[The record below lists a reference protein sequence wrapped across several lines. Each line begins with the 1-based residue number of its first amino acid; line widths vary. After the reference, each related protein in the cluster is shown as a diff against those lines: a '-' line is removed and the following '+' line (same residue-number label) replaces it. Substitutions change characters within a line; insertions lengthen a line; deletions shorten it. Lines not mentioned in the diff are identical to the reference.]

1 MSAQIT
7 PEAWNDIQ
15 EQGCLSRSHLTSL
28 MYDTNALPE
37 CNPKMPEQEMFGV
50 AVSLT
55 TARPLLARIA
65 ELERE
70 VEALRKDA
78 ELLDY
83 IESNARCDPKMDG
96 MHVWWPT
103 TFNHRLIGPNLRA
116 AIDAAL
122 QEQSKC

>member
-1 MSAQIT
+1 MSDYMAQRMDDQIT
-7 PEAWNDIQ
+7 GAQSEN
-15 EQGCLSRSHLTSL
+15 ER
-28 MYDTNALPE
+28 
-37 CNPKMPEQEMFGV
+37 
-50 AVSLT
+50 
-55 TARPLLARIA
+55 LLDRIA

-116 AIDAAL
+116 AIDIAIK
-122 QEQSKC
+122 EQDKC